1 MPELLAACLRTLPI
15 RLTLPREPPA
25 IFSIPRPDAA
35 GRWRRIPID
44 RDAASLMTDRA
55 APIAEAARTR
65 FAGRF
70 RCIGPECEDNCCSFN
85 WRIALDRQDYS
96 RLKAVLSGT
105 PRERARFE
113 RGCARTSGAAGGDRI
128 YATLQR
134 TRQGS
139 CVFLSAERRCSIQT
153 AHGDAALPGVCA
165 TYPRIVTRIGG
176 RASLTT
182 TLSCPEAA
190 RLCLLAEDSM
200 VLERTEPEPL
210 DRLQQQRKVNPESR
224 DPLVR
229 NFLPVRAAFF
239 ELMLTRKYPVPSRL
253 HFALNLAER
262 LDAAKREA
270 SGRAADGRIHG
281 ILRDGLSASMLARL
295 HRECRAVT
303 THGVAP
309 IVLVQQILFALLRYQ
324 HASRLA
330 ALIDQVYAPYAGHS
344 TGGTRTAG
352 RSKRR
357 GPGSAAR
364 APELYAAYERGRR
377 AWEAAFPDRIRGYL
391 GNYAA
396 NFWLQEPFTRS
407 PDVVRHVLGLM
418 GRVAAVRFLLF
429 MHPALRGLGPPDA
442 ADPRHAAA
450 LDRAVVEVV
459 YPVARAVE
467 HGKGM
472 DALLQAAAVEHGVR
486 AGRRALE
493 LATF

>member
-1 MPELLAACLRTLPI
+1 
-15 RLTLPREPPA
+15 
-25 IFSIPRPDAA
+25 
-35 GRWRRIPID
+35 
-44 RDAASLMTDRA
+44 MTERA
-55 APIAEAARTR
+55 APISEATRTR

-85 WRIALDRQDYS
+85 WRIGLDRQDYS
-96 RLKAVLSGT
+96 RLKAALSGT
-105 PRERARFE
+105 PRERAQFQ
-113 RGCARTSGAAGGDRI
+113 RGCARMSGAAAGDRI

-139 CVFLSAERRCSIQT
+139 CVFLSPERRCSIQT

-165 TYPRIVTRIGG
+165 TYPRIVTRIGD

-210 DRLQQQRKVNPESR
+210 DRLQQKRKVNPESR
-224 DPLVR
+224 DPLTR
-229 NFLPVRAAFF
+229 NFLPVRAAFL
-239 ELMLTRKYPVPSRL
+239 ELMLTRKYPVSSRF
-253 HFALNLAER
+253 HVALNLAER

-270 SGRAADGRIHG
+270 GGRASDGRISE
-281 ILRDGLSASMLARL
+281 ILRDGLSPSTLARL
-295 HRECRAVT
+295 HRECRAAT
-303 THGVAP
+303 TRGVLP
-309 IVLVQQILFALLRYQ
+309 ILLVQQILFALLRYQ
-324 HASRLA
+324 HAPRLA
-330 ALIDQVYAPYAGHS
+330 ALIDQVCAPYSDHP
-344 TGGTRTAG
+344 TGGRRTAR
-352 RSKRR
+352 RSARH
-357 GPGSAAR
+357 GPGYAVR
-364 APELYAAYERGRR
+364 APELRGAYEQGRR
-377 AWEAAFPDRIRGYL
+377 VWEAAFPDRIGGYL

-442 ADPRHAAA
+442 ADPRHADA

-459 YPVARAVE
+459 YLFARAVE
-467 HGKGM
+467 HGKAM
-472 DALLQAAAVEHGVR
+472 DALLQGAAIGHGVR
-486 AGRRALE
+486 GGRRALE